1 MPEYILG
8 VRAHDYGKG
17 DVQEI
22 FCNIKKDGWHC
33 TQLALKKL
41 VMGVTSYSDVTP
53 DVIKEVKA
61 ALAAS
66 SLDVAVLGT
75 YVELGSLDSAKRQ
88 KDVSDFVSQISVCKE
103 LNAGCMGSE
112 TTYLDSRCSLEI
124 RDEAINTLLQSLET
138 IMPEAERQGVTIA
151 LEPVWFHTMNTV
163 ENTKR
168 VLDRIQSPN
177 LKIIFDPGNL
187 LSPEWVN
194 KQEELY
200 YKVMECWGEKIVAIH
215 FKGLK
220 DIEKGYNPC
229 SLQESVVDYG
239 VVFDVLKY
247 LPQNKMP
254 FLREEAIPKFAKQ
267 DQEYMRKC
275 MGTWPE
281 VEMFHD

>member
-17 DVQEI
+17 SVKEI
-22 FCNIKKDGWHC
+22 FGNIRKDEWKC
-33 TQLALKKL
+33 IQLAIKKL
-41 VMGVTSYSDVTP
+41 VTGVINYEDVTRN
-53 DVIKEVKA
+53 VITDIREALTVA
-61 ALAAS
+61 ALE
-66 SLDVAVLGT
+66 VAVLGT
-75 YVELGSLDSAKRQ
+75 YVELGALDAAKRQ

-112 TTYLDSRCSLEI
+112 TTYLDSRCSLLI

-138 IMPEAERQGVTIA
+138 IMPEAERQGVMIA

-168 VLDRIQSPN
+168 VLDSIQSPN

-187 LSPEWVN
+187 LGSEWVN

-200 YKVMECWGEKIVAIH
+200 YKAMECWGEKIVAIH

-229 SLQESVVDYG
+229 SFKDSVVDYG
-239 VVFDVLKY
+239 IVFDVLKF
-247 LPQNKMP
+247 LPQKEIP
-254 FLREEAIPKFAKQ
+254 VLREEAIPACARQ
-267 DQEYMRKC
+267 DQEYMWQCIKK
-275 MGTWPE
+275 GE
-281 VEMFHD
+281 KV

>member
-1 MPEYILG
+1 MPEYTLG

-17 DVQEI
+17 NVQEI
-22 FCNIKKDGWHC
+22 LCNIEKDGWQC

-53 DVIKEVKA
+53 DVIMEVKA
-61 ALAAS
+61 ALTAAS
-66 SLDVAVLGT
+66 MEVAVLGT
-75 YVELGSLDSAKRQ
+75 YVELGSLDSTKRQ
-88 KDVSDFVSQISVCKE
+88 KDVSDFISQISVCKE

-112 TTYLDSRCSLEI
+112 TTYFDSQWPAGV

-138 IMPEAERQGVTIA
+138 IMPEAERQGVTVA

-168 VLDRIQSPN
+168 VLDSIQSPN

-200 YKVMECWGEKIVAIH
+200 YKAMESWGDKIVAIH

-239 VVFDVLKY
+239 IVFNVLKY
-247 LPQNKMP
+247 LPQKKIP
-254 FLREEAIPKFAKQ
+254 VLREEAIPKFVNQ
-267 DQEYMRKC
+267 DQEYMRQYIKKGEQ
-275 MGTWPE
+275 M
-281 VEMFHD
+281 